1 MVSRATV
8 MTLPLAAALF
18 LAGCSGPAN
27 DAAEGS
33 PTPEEAQSS
42 AAGSPSEGSEAANSK
57 QPSKDSEDASTDAK
71 DLPDYLKPYPD
82 STVLSSARAKA
93 ENGADSGKLEQ
104 VSLVMSA
111 KAEPKDIFKFYSK
124 ALKKAGFE
132 TYGKEVKTKSAQVV
146 NFRHKDNEG
155 LLVVTIAQDPSK
167 KANSIVTVGG
177 NIVP

>member
-8 MTLPLAAALF
+8 MTLPLAAALL
-18 LAGCSGPAN
+18 LAGCSEPAN
-27 DAAEGS
+27 EAAEGS
-33 PTPEEAQSS
+33 PTPAEAQSS
-42 AAGSPSEGSEAANSK
+42 AIGSPSEGSEAASSE
-57 QPSKDSEDASTDAK
+57 QSSKDSKGTSTDVK
-71 DLPDYLKPYPD
+71 DLPGYLKPYPD
-82 STVLSSARAKA
+82 STVLSSSRAKA

-124 ALKKAGFE
+124 TLEKAGFE
-132 TYGKEVKTKSAQVV
+132 TFGKEVKTKSAQVV
-146 NFRHKDNEG
+146 NFRHQDNEG